1 MSPVRGRE
9 EEGGMKREE
18 GERGR
23 EEEEGE
29 KGEKSVVTVFVCL
42 MQGLSGNHVISLHDN
57 NKG

>member
-1 MSPVRGRE
+1 
-9 EEGGMKREE
+9 MKREE

-29 KGEKSVVTVFVCL
+29 KGGKESVVTVFVCL

>member
-1 MSPVRGRE
+1 
-9 EEGGMKREE
+9 MKREE

-23 EEEEGE
+23 EEEGE
-29 KGEKSVVTVFVCL
+29 KGGKESVVTVFVWL

>member
-1 MSPVRGRE
+1 
-9 EEGGMKREE
+9 MKREE

-29 KGEKSVVTVFVCL
+29 KGEKSVVTVFACL